1 MLPAQLPQRHSTIED
16 YFCIEAAADIRHEFY
31 QGAIFAMAGG
41 SRNHN
46 RIAGNVYA
54 ALRAALRNTPCE
66 AFALDMRLWT
76 PSGLYTYPDVLVIC
90 GPIHLTNDRLETVTN
105 PTVLVEV
112 LSDSTR
118 DYDQHEKFALY
129 RSIPTFQE
137 YVLIEQ
143 ATVQVV
149 HWVRSAGD
157 TWTSR
162 RYASLQDILACTT
175 MACQIPLTDI
185 YARVE
190 FPAATS

>member
-1 MLPAQLPQRHSTIED
+1 
-16 YFCIEAAADIRHEFY
+16 
-31 QGAIFAMAGG
+31 MAGA

-46 RIAGNVYA
+46 RIAGNVFA
-54 ALRAALRNTPCE
+54 ALRAALHNTPCE
-66 AFALDMRLWT
+66 AFTLDMRLWT
-76 PSGLYTYPDVLVIC
+76 PSGLYTYPDVMVIC

-118 DYDQHEKFALY
+118 HYDQHEKFTLY
-129 RSIPTFQE
+129 RSISTFRE

-149 HWVRSAGD
+149 HWVRSAEN

-162 RYASLQDILACTT
+162 RYASPHEILSLTT
-175 MACQIPLTDI
+175 IACQFPLTEI

-190 FPAATS
+190 FSPGTS

>member
-1 MLPAQLPQRHSTIED
+1 MLPAQPPQRHYTVED
-16 YFCIEAAADIRHEFY
+16 YFCIEASADMRHEFY
-31 QGAIFAMAGG
+31 QGAIFAMAGA

-46 RIAGNVYA
+46 RIAGNVFA

-76 PSGLYTYPDVLVIC
+76 PSGLYTYPDVMVIC

-118 DYDQHEKFALY
+118 DYDQHEKFTLY
-129 RSIPTFQE
+129 GSIPTFRE

-143 ATVQVV
+143 ASVQIE
-149 HWVRSAGD
+149 HWVLSAGN

-162 RYASLQDILACTT
+162 HYESLQESLSLTT
-175 MACQIPLTDI
+175 MACQIPLTEI

-190 FPAATS
+190 FPTGTP

>member
-1 MLPAQLPQRHSTIED
+1 MVRAQQPQRHYTVED
-16 YFCIEAAADIRHEFY
+16 YFCIEASSDIRHEFY
-31 QGAIFAMAGG
+31 QGTIFAMAGA

-46 RIAGNVYA
+46 RIAGNVFA
-54 ALRAALRNTPCE
+54 VLRAALSTTPCE

-76 PSGLYTYPDVLVIC
+76 PSGLYTYPDVMVIC
-90 GPIHLTNDRLETVTN
+90 GQIHLTDDRLETVTN

-118 DYDQHEKFALY
+118 EYDQDEKFALY
-129 RSIPTFQE
+129 RSIPTFRE

-157 TWTSR
+157 RWTSQ
-162 RYASLQDILACTT
+162 RYASLQDILPLTTIACEL
-175 MACQIPLTDI
+175 PLTDI

-190 FPAATS
+190 FPAEAS

>member
-31 QGAIFAMAGG
+31 QGAIFAMAGA

-66 AFALDMRLWT
+66 AFALDMRLWM

-157 TWTSR
+157 TWTSQ